1 MSFVTDFLFGS
12 GPEQVGTAQS
22 PGDAWLQNQLKPL
35 IERGVLSGTH
45 GQGLYNVPNA
55 PMPGYQVPQAP
66 WMQGQQAQGGQMQSM
81 GPGQLYSGG
90 QNQASS
96 GGKFVG
102 QMQSMGPEQLY
113 GGGGQNQMMQ
123 PAMQGQGYGA
133 ENFLQRGEVNA
144 AQNIF
149 QDLIS
154 QTGSARGGIPGGT
167 YGSGER
173 MAGDLATGA
182 MGRYAAA
189 QLPYDQMMNQQ
200 GMLGYTMGQ
209 IPQWQ
214 QQAQSMAAP
223 WNMMG
228 MYPGTTG
235 SPMVQPGQQGLV
247 QSIAPYAALMGIFG

>member
-1 MSFVTDFLFGS
+1 MGFITDFLFGS

-22 PGDAWLQNQLKPL
+22 PGDAWLQNQLRPL
-35 IERGVLSGTH
+35 IERGVLAGTH

-66 WMQGQQAQGGQMQSM
+66 WMQGGQGGQMQSM

-90 QNQASS
+90 QPQASS
-96 GGKFVG
+96 GGKFGG
-102 QMQSMGPEQLY
+102 QMQT
-113 GGGGQNQMMQ
+113 GGQSQMLQ

-189 QLPYDQMMNQQ
+189 
-200 GMLGYTMGQ
+200 
-209 IPQWQ
+209 
-214 QQAQSMAAP
+214 
-223 WNMMG
+223 
-228 MYPGTTG
+228 
-235 SPMVQPGQQGLV
+235 
-247 QSIAPYAALMGIFG
+247 